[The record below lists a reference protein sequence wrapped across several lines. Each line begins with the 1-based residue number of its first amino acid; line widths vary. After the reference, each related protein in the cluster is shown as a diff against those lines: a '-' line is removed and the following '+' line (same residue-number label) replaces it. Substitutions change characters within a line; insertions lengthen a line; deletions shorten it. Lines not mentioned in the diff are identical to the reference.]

1 MRPDTPTLIRFGFI
15 ALLWLVLVYLVVVSQ
30 PVTLWTLFVIVA
42 SGIVVWVPLYKKY
55 IRNDKG
61 NQK

>member
-1 MRPDTPTLIRFGFI
+1 MDTPTLIRFGFI
-15 ALLWLVLVYLVVVSQ
+15 ALLWLALVWLVLVSQ
-30 PVTLWTLFVIVA
+30 PITLWTIFIVVV

-61 NQK
+61 NRQR